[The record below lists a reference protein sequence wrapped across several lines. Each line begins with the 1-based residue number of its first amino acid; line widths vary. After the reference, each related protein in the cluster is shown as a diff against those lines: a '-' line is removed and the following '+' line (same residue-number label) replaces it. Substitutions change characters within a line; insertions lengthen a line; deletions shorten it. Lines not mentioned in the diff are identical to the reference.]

1 MGGLF
6 KKPKA
11 PKPDPRV
18 EQNLREQEIQAEQE
32 RIDKGKR
39 IAAQAKSRVTGGTRR
54 LMAEGVTAGTQGS
67 NTTDSL
73 QTTLG
78 RNPRSG

>member
-11 PKPDPRV
+11 PPPDPKV
-18 EQNLREQEIQAEQE
+18 EENLRQQEIAAEQE
-32 RIDKGKR
+32 RIDTGKR
-39 IAAQAKSRVTGGTRR
+39 LAAQAKSRVRGGTRR
-54 LMAEGVTAGTQGS
+54 LMAEGVTAGTQGR
-67 NTTDSL
+67 NTVDSL

>member
-11 PKPDPRV
+11 PPPDPKV
-18 EQNLREQEIQAEQE
+18 EENLRAQEIQAEQE
-32 RIDKGKR
+32 RIETGRKISARK
-39 IAAQAKSRVTGGTRR
+39 QSRVRGGTRQ
-54 LMAEGVTAGTQGS
+54 LMAQGVTAGTEGRQVEQ
-67 NTTDSL
+67 L
-73 QTTLG
+73 QTSLG